1 MVRSTP
7 STKCSKKSGEYCRLH
22 NPAPQPSPFNT
33 INDVFARIDKEETS
47 RTKPYSAGASF
58 QNITATRTLPVG
70 VPLSIKD
77 HIDQNAKELAHLTE
91 EQRIALSGYAGFG
104 AGVCNS
110 VLLGNKYEYYNDA
123 PLWRE
128 SGGPCDFYDREDLV
142 DYMETMDDILS
153 SRQAESRI
161 VYRGIPIYNSLH
173 DEIGASVGK
182 KLTIT
187 DTEGLTEGLKEYY
200 KPGKVFNYSTYLST
214 TQSSYYAASRTK
226 NTMGTKEDYS
236 HGKAEVTGIVF
247 ELKTNAGL
255 DIVSAVRKPYSDERE
270 IVLPRDTHFK
280 VVNVHVKPEKYD
292 TISGED
298 TLWEPGETKQ
308 ETYTK
313 LAVVVQMVEVDKNGK
328 EITSTTPHKPS
339 TTVDSVVPKD

>member
-1 MVRSTP
+1 MVRSSQ

-22 NPAPQPSPFNT
+22 NPAPQSSSFNT
-33 INDVFARIDKEETS
+33 INDVFKRIDEEEAS
-47 RTKPYSAGASF
+47 RAPKTSAGVSF
-58 QNITATRTLPVG
+58 QSITATRTLPKN
-70 VPLSIKD
+70 VPFKITD
-77 HIDQNAKELAHLTE
+77 HIEQNTKELAHLND
-91 EQRIALSGYAGFG
+91 EQKIALSGYAGFG

-110 VLLGNKYEYYNDA
+110 VLLGNKYEYYDDA

-128 SGGPCDFYDREDLV
+128 SEGPCDFYDREDLV

-153 SRQAESRI
+153 SRQAEARV

-187 DTEGLTEGLKEYY
+187 DTEGLMEGLKEYY

-214 TQSSYYAASRTK
+214 TQSSYYAASRTT
-226 NTMGTKEDYS
+226 NTLGTKEDYS

-255 DIVSAVRKPYSDERE
+255 DIVSAVRRPYSDERE
-270 IVLPRDTHFK
+270 VVLPRDTHFK

-292 TISGED
+292 TVSGED
-298 TLWEPGETKQ
+298 TLWEPGKTSQ

-313 LAVVVQMVEVDKNGK
+313 LAVVVQMVEVDSNGR
-328 EITSTTPHKPS
+328 EITSTAPHKPS